1 MKKFFRKGLPL
12 TLLAISLIVILVFT
26 ALLVTKP
33 SSPSEMGR
41 EASESILETEEAT
54 TSSNELVVAT
64 GSATAATSTEVTEA
78 ASAASSE
85 EEVVEE
91 TNERQTF
98 EYDEATAKP
107 AYINTTDIT
116 QEVFDTF
123 VENLNS
129 NWDFSQRSKEEFI
142 AEHPEIFGDYLKDM
156 DGKLAIPFEGEDQM
170 TAQDEARQNAAKL
183 VGLETQPINDALDFP
198 NAELT
203 EADVKAIK
211 AARTNQKV
219 KLEKDLETYEIAI
232 FKDWLSKPV
241 VFESFI
247 NLMLDQK
254 IGSDFTLR
262 ENWTGPSKF
271 TEAYDK
277 AREDGEGVNHWL
289 RDFEDEGGNHYA
301 FMTTEYVYDY
311 VIPFISFVYTQP
323 FSCEVLTSRE
333 HYHLVA
339 GDDDALRKAELASYR
354 DNKAAF
360 VWRFMLKD
368 NSIALMLGDNVRDG
382 RPEILNY
389 TVIKKPVVKK
399 VDQTPT
405 PTSTSTPS
413 NPTSNPPSNPPSDP
427 PSNPP
432 SNPPSDPPSNPPG
445 GDDDDPTPETKS
457 PNQGSASQGNA
468 DVGGGK
474 NDDSGPGEQKADQ
487 GNSKSDKVEESQYQQ
502 GNSENKTSDKT
513 SYDQGP
519 AADNTDNGTPPS
531 TAPINTQEAINN
543 NDYVQPSS
551 SSSSGSSSSSSSSSG
566 SSSSSSSSGSSS
578 TPASPGTS
586 SDNTTAIAEPPID

>member
-12 TLLAISLIVILVFT
+12 TLLAVSLIVILVFT

-33 SSPSEMGR
+33 SSPFEIGR
-41 EASESILETEEAT
+41 EASESILETEETT

-64 GSATAATSTEVTEA
+64 ESATAATSTEVTEA

-91 TNERQTF
+91 TDERQTF

-142 AEHPEIFGDYLKDM
+142 VEHPEIFGDYPKDM

-170 TAQDEARQNAAKL
+170 VAQDEARQNAAKL

-203 EADVKAIK
+203 EADIKAIK

-241 VFESFI
+241 VFEAFI

-389 TVIKKPVVKK
+389 TVIKKPPVKK
-399 VDQTPT
+399 VDPT
-405 PTSTSTPS
+405 PPVKQQDQVVTNTSTTNTSTTTTSTP
-413 NPTSNPPSNPPSDP
+413 PSGD
-427 PSNPP
+427 
-432 SNPPSDPPSNPPG
+432 NPPG
-445 GDDDDPTPETKS
+445 DNNPPHDDPPHDDPPKEETKS
-457 PNQGSASQGNA
+457 PSQGSASQGNA

-474 NDDSGPGEQKADQ
+474 NDDPGPGTQKPDQ

-551 SSSSGSSSSSSSSSG
+551 SSSSGSSSSSSSSND
-566 SSSSSSSSGSSS
+566 SSSSSDSGSSS